1 MSTPTA
7 QEILDAA
14 AQNAADGVASAQAD
28 GQSATAMDPTE
39 QIKAADMIA
48 ARTALTGTGT
58 NGGAKSGWRR
68 LRAARAVPPGAV

>member
-28 GQSATAMDPTE
+28 GQSATAMDPVE

-48 ARTALTGTGT
+48 ARALLTGTGT
-58 NGGAKSGWRR
+58 NGGAKSGWRG

>member
-14 AQNAADGVASAQAD
+14 AQNAAAGVASAQAD

-39 QIKAADMIA
+39 QIKAADMSA
-48 ARTALTGTGT
+48 ARAAVAGV
-58 NGGAKSGWRR
+58 NPQGGAKSGWRG